1 MVKEAAV
8 LAKRLTYSVGAIGL
22 VLLGGY
28 AVMLSQKWNPENTY
42 KVVPQ
47 FMS

>member
-1 MVKEAAV
+1 MLLVLPKLAAMVQDAAI

-28 AVMLSQKWNPENTY
+28 AVMLSQK
-42 KVVPQ
+42 
-47 FMS
+47 